1 MAAYKGGKL
10 VQGSFPII
18 ALWQNEAGAVLGSSY
33 LPFGNPFSTLGMGNV
48 KQKDGFAVMV
58 FFFLFILGFL
68 GVFFKT
74 LVLLQGLNKTGK
86 TVSARCPSPHFRN
99 TILFDTVAAFLSHA
113 AWDGLCDVTEHFLEF
128 LFIGTLFSLASS
140 HLENIRI
147 HY

>member
-58 FFFLFILGFL
+58 FFFFCLFWGFWE
-68 GVFFKT
+68 FFLK
-74 LVLLQGLNKTGK
+74 L
-86 TVSARCPSPHFRN
+86 
-99 TILFDTVAAFLSHA
+99 
-113 AWDGLCDVTEHFLEF
+113 
-128 LFIGTLFSLASS
+128 
-140 HLENIRI
+140 
-147 HY
+147 